1 MFDLGGKVAL
11 VTGAS
16 KGLGFGMALG
26 LAQAGATVIL
36 NGRDQTV
43 LDARVAEL
51 AAQGLKKAQTACFD
65 VSNETNASA
74 AIADIGQRQGRLD
87 ILVNNA
93 GITHREELIKF
104 QTADFQRVLDT
115 NLTAV
120 FAMSREAAKIMIP
133 QKSGRIISTASMSIF
148 MGRPT
153 IPAYIASK
161 GAVAAMTRALAV
173 ELGPHGITVNAIA
186 PGYMSTDMT
195 APLEARPDFDEWVKT
210 RTPVGRWGK
219 PDDLSGP
226 VVFLASDEG
235 AYVNGQVLTVDGG
248 MSIAI

>member
-1 MFDLGGKVAL
+1 M
-11 VTGAS
+11 
-16 KGLGFGMALG
+16 
-26 LAQAGATVIL
+26 
-36 NGRDQTV
+36 
-43 LDARVAEL
+43 
-51 AAQGLKKAQTACFD
+51 
-65 VSNETNASA
+65 SNETAASA
-74 AIADIGQRQGRLD
+74 AVVEIGQRHGRLD

-93 GITHREELIKF
+93 GITHREELTKF

-120 FAMSREAAKIMIP
+120 FVISREAAKIMIP
-133 QKSGRIISTASMSIF
+133 QKSGRIISTASMAVF

-161 GAVAAMTRALAV
+161 GAVASMTRALAV

-195 APLEARPDFDEWVKT
+195 APLQARTDFDDWVKT

-226 VVFLASDEG
+226 VVFLASD
-235 AYVNGQVLTVDGG
+235 YCRYMTGQLLTVDGG
-248 MSIAI
+248 LMSTF

>member
-16 KGLGFGMALG
+16 KGLGFGMARG

-43 LDARVAEL
+43 LDSRVAEL
-51 AAQGLKKAQTACFD
+51 AKQGLKAQTACFD
-65 VSNETNASA
+65 VSNETAASA
-74 AIADIGQRQGRLD
+74 AIADIGERHGRLD

-93 GITHREELIKF
+93 GITHREELTKF
-104 QTADFQRVLDT
+104 QTVDFQRVLDT

-133 QKSGRIISTASMSIF
+133 QKYGRIISTASMSIF

-195 APLEARPDFDEWVKT
+195 APLEARADFDEWVKT

-235 AYVNGQVLTVDGG
+235 AYVNGQILTVDGG

>member
-16 KGLGFGMALG
+16 KGLGFGMARG

-36 NGRDQTV
+36 NGRDQAA
-43 LDARVAEL
+43 LHARMAEL
-51 AAQGLKKAQTACFD
+51 TAQGLKAQAACFD
-65 VSNETNASA
+65 VSDESAANA
-74 AIADIGQRQGRLD
+74 AIADIGRRHGHLD

-93 GITHREELIKF
+93 GITHRQELTQF

-133 QKSGRIISTASMSIF
+133 QKSGRIISTASMGVF
-148 MGRPT
+148 MARPT

-195 APLEARPDFDEWVKT
+195 APLQARTDFDDWVKT

-235 AYVNGQVLTVDGG
+235 AYVNGQILAVDGG
-248 MSIAI
+248 MSIAM

>member
-1 MFDLGGKVAL
+1 MFDLKRRVAL

-16 KGLGFGMALG
+16 RGLGFGMARG

-36 NGRDQTV
+36 NSRDQQA
-43 LDARVAEL
+43 LNARVAEL
-51 AAQGLKKAQTACFD
+51 ASQGLKAEAACFD
-65 VSNETNASA
+65 VADEA
-74 AIADIGQRQGRLD
+74 AATQAVAEIGKRHGRLD

-93 GITHREELIKF
+93 GITHRENLTEF

-133 QKSGRIISTASMSIF
+133 QKSGRIISTASMTVF

-153 IPAYIASK
+153 IPAYIAAK
-161 GAVAAMTRALAV
+161 GAVASMTRALAV

-195 APLEARPDFDEWVKT
+195 APLQQKPEFDQWVKT

-219 PDDLSGP
+219 PDDLAGP
-226 VVFLASDEG
+226 IVFLASDEG
-235 AYVNGQVLTVDGG
+235 AYVNGQVLAVDGG

>member
-1 MFDLGGKVAL
+1 MFDLAGKVAL
-11 VTGAS
+11 ITGAS
-16 KGLGFGMALG
+16 RGLGFGMAQG
-26 LAQAGATVIL
+26 LARAGATVIL
-36 NGRDQTV
+36 AGRDQSS
-43 LDARVAEL
+43 LDARVSEL
-51 AAQGLKKAQTACFD
+51 TEQGLKAEAACFD
-65 VSNETNASA
+65 VSNEAAASA
-74 AIADIGQRQGRLD
+74 AVADIGKRHGRLD

-93 GITHREELIKF
+93 GITHREELTQF

-133 QKSGRIISTASMSIF
+133 QKFGRIISTASMTVF

-161 GAVAAMTRALAV
+161 GAVASLTRALAV

-195 APLEARPDFDEWVKT
+195 APLQARTDFDDWVKT

-235 AYVNGQVLTVDGG
+235 AYVNGQVLAVDGG

>member
-16 KGLGFGMALG
+16 KGLGFGMARG

-36 NGRDQTV
+36 NGRDQAA
-43 LDARVAEL
+43 LDKRVAEL
-51 AAQGLKKAQTACFD
+51 NSQGLKAQPSCFD
-65 VSNETNASA
+65 VSNETAARA
-74 AIADIGQRQGRLD
+74 AIADIGQRHGRLD

-93 GITHREELIKF
+93 GITHREELTKF

-115 NLTAV
+115 NLTSV
-120 FAMSREAAKIMIP
+120 FVLSREAAKIMIP
-133 QKSGRIISTASMSIF
+133 QKFGRIISTASMTVF

-195 APLEARPDFDEWVKT
+195 APLQVRTDFDDWVKT
-210 RTPVGRWGK
+210 RTPVGRWGE

-226 VVFLASDEG
+226 VVFLASHEG
-235 AYVNGQVLTVDGG
+235 AYVNGQILAVDGG

>member
-16 KGLGFGMALG
+16 KGLGFGMVRG

-36 NGRDQTV
+36 NGRDQAA

-51 AAQGLKKAQTACFD
+51 TSQGLKAQTACFD
-65 VSNETNASA
+65 VSNEIAASA
-74 AIADIGQRQGRLD
+74 AVADIGQRHGRLD

-93 GITHREELIKF
+93 GITHREELTKF

-120 FAMSREAAKIMIP
+120 FVISREAAKIMIP
-133 QKSGRIISTASMSIF
+133 QKSGRIISTASMAVF

-161 GAVAAMTRALAV
+161 GAVASMTRALAV
-173 ELGPHGITVNAIA
+173 ELGPHGITVNA
-186 PGYMSTDMT
+186 G
-195 APLEARPDFDEWVKT
+195 
-210 RTPVGRWGK
+210 
-219 PDDLSGP
+219 
-226 VVFLASDEG
+226 SDG
-235 AYVNGQVLTVDGG
+235 SSRIQ
-248 MSIAI
+248 